1 MLFKVVKG
9 FWDNEMFFWHEI
21 LMKGHE
27 MIFWGHEIFLEVC
40 FWKLQDAFCGCEMIF
55 GVAWCF
61 GGRKML

>member
-27 MIFWGHEIFLEVC
+27 MIFWCHEIFLEV
-40 FWKLQDAFCGCEMIF
+40 
-55 GVAWCF
+55 
-61 GGRKML
+61 